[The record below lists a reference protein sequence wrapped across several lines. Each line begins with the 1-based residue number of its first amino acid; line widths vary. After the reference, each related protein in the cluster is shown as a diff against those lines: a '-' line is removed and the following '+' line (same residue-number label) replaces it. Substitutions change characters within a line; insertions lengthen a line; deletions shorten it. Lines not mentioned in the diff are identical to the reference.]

1 MTSKK
6 RARNRSKRAGVAA
19 AAATINNRPQG
30 QRQPLGQLDLQMQQL
45 KVEDLDDSPP
55 KDGVIKEEDIC
66 VHGLCSKPESKEK
79 GSA

>member
-45 KVEDLDDSPP
+45 EVEDVDDSPP
-55 KDGVIKEEDIC
+55 KDGVIKKRT
-66 VHGLCSKPESKEK
+66 SAST
-79 GSA
+79 GSSFLMIMRG

>member
-1 MTSKK
+1 MGYTDALLRVLGSGSGSGE
-6 RARNRSKRAGVAA
+6 ARSITGLRS
-19 AAATINNRPQG
+19 QG

-45 KVEDLDDSPP
+45 NVVDDSPP
-55 KDGVIKEEDIC
+55 KNYVIEEEDIC